1 MEASRRENTLE
12 TGGRPANDQ
21 IVSRA
26 ISGERDL
33 FVVALGAS
41 AGGLEALEKFFDN
54 MPVDSGLAF
63 VVVQH
68 LSPDFK
74 SLMDELLA
82 RHTKLTIHRVT
93 DGMPIEPNSIYLI
106 PPKKEMI
113 VAGGKLL
120 LTDKDP
126 AQGLSLPIDTFLR
139 SLANDFGPR
148 AIAVILSGTGSDGSR
163 GIRAVHD
170 AGGFVV
176 VQDEAS
182 ANFDGMP
189 RSAIETGVVDAVLP
203 PREMAAAIR
212 RHVHGVPD
220 ELANLDA
227 EGVPLS
233 ETGINEIFRAL
244 RDAYAIDFSLYK
256 PNTVARRVERRLQ
269 LNGSLDLESYV
280 ERLRHDRDELNS
292 LYKDLLIG
300 VTRFFR
306 DVEAFRLLETKILP
320 TLLDHVTAEEELRVW
335 IAGCATGEEAY
346 SVGILIHEALSD
358 RKRPIHAKIFATD
371 VHQASLE
378 TASAGVYRDDALAG
392 VSPNRLTRYFVK
404 HAGGY
409 QVNAELRKMIVFAP
423 HNVVKDA
430 PFTKL
435 DLVCCRNLL
444 IYFQPPAQKKAI
456 SLFHFALKTGGVM
469 FLGPSESA
477 GEIADEFETIDGHW
491 KMFRKRRDVRL
502 PTDLRLPLSTGLPR
516 WRAVSSSPAAGDGR
530 AGLPDLQ
537 LLRAYDALLAQY
549 VPPSLLVNERRELL
563 HSFAGAGRFLAMPDG
578 RPSEDVLELVHKE
591 LRLPLAGAL
600 QRAAKERQPVQ
611 YGRLQLSTLPDNE
624 QLSLSIA
631 PVSIQTSGDTYF
643 LISFE
648 PQVKKAS
655 NPESEDSLDFNEA
668 SREHLADVEEE
679 LRYTKE
685 NLQATIEELE
695 TTNEELQATNEE
707 LVASNEELQS
717 TNEELH
723 SVNEEL
729 YTVNAEHQRKIT
741 ELTELTD
748 DMDNLMR
755 STDIGTIFL
764 DRSLR
769 IRKFTPEIYDAFQV
783 MPQDIGRSIDTFSP
797 SIKHDT
803 LLADVQDVLVS
814 GVAFQKDVQ
823 DRHGHWFLLRIS
835 PYRSKGQIDGVV
847 ITLVDIAGLKQ
858 TEAELKRMSKVFMDG
873 ADPIIIEDLSGRI
886 VDLNRAAAEA
896 YGWSREE
903 LIGKNVNLLVP
914 EEHRAQAA
922 EFRERCRNMEH
933 VRNVETMRQDKAGEI
948 RPVLLTLSLLGNEE
962 GSTLR

>member
-1 MEASRRENTLE
+1 MPCSRR
-12 TGGRPANDQ
+12 GKWQRP
-21 IVSRA
+21 
-26 ISGERDL
+26 
-33 FVVALGAS
+33 
-41 AGGLEALEKFFDN
+41 
-54 MPVDSGLAF
+54 
-63 VVVQH
+63 
-68 LSPDFK
+68 
-74 SLMDELLA
+74 
-82 RHTKLTIHRVT
+82 
-93 DGMPIEPNSIYLI
+93 
-106 PPKKEMI
+106 
-113 VAGGKLL
+113 
-120 LTDKDP
+120 
-126 AQGLSLPIDTFLR
+126 
-139 SLANDFGPR
+139 
-148 AIAVILSGTGSDGSR
+148 
-163 GIRAVHD
+163 
-170 AGGFVV
+170 
-176 VQDEAS
+176 
-182 ANFDGMP
+182 
-189 RSAIETGVVDAVLP
+189 
-203 PREMAAAIR
+203 IR

-220 ELANLDA
+220 ELADLDA
-227 EGVPLS
+227 EGVPLN
-233 ETGINEIFRAL
+233 ETGIDEIFRAL

-256 PNTVARRVERRLQ
+256 PNTVARRIERRLQ
-269 LNGSLDLESYV
+269 LNGAVDLEQYV
-280 ERLRHDRDELNS
+280 ARLRHDREELNS

-306 DVEAFRLLETKILP
+306 DEEAFHLLETKILP
-320 TLLDHVTAEEELRVW
+320 TLLDHVPAEEELRVW

-378 TASAGVYRDDALAG
+378 TASAGVYRDEALAG
-392 VSPNRLTRYFVK
+392 VSPNRLARYFVK

-469 FLGPSESA
+469 FLGPSETA

-502 PTDLRLPLSTGLPR
+502 PTDLRLPLSHGLAAVAGRVEFARRWRWPR
-516 WRAVSSSPAAGDGR
+516 WTAGFAIAAGIRRAARAIRSAESAGERASRIGALVCRGGPISGDAGWPTVGR
-530 AGLPDLQ
+530 RARTGPQGLAIAAGRRVAAGGQRTPAGAIRSLATLDASRQRATEPVDCTGEHSNFRRHLLPDL
-537 LLRAYDALLAQY
+537 
-549 VPPSLLVNERRELL
+549 V
-563 HSFAGAGRFLAMPDG
+563 
-578 RPSEDVLELVHKE
+578 
-591 LRLPLAGAL
+591 
-600 QRAAKERQPVQ
+600 RAAGQEADRTPSRH
-611 YGRLQLSTLPDNE
+611 G
-624 QLSLSIA
+624 
-631 PVSIQTSGDTYF
+631 
-643 LISFE
+643 
-648 PQVKKAS
+648 
-655 NPESEDSLDFNEA
+655 SLDFNDA
-668 SREHLADVEEE
+668 SREHLADVEDE

-729 YTVNAEHQRKIT
+729 YTVNAEYQRKIT

-748 DMDNLMR
+748 DMDNLLR

-769 IRKFTPEIYDAFQV
+769 IRKFTPQIYDAFQV
-783 MPQDIGRSIDTFSP
+783 MPQDIGRSIETFSP

-803 LLADVQDVLVS
+803 LLADVQQVLES

-847 ITLVDIAGLKQ
+847 ITLVDIAALKQ

-873 ADPIIIEDLSGRI
+873 ADPIIIEDLGGRI
-886 VDLNRAAAEA
+886 VDLNREAAEA

-903 LIGKNVNLLVP
+903 LIGRERAICSCPKNISRRL
-914 EEHRAQAA
+914 A
-922 EFRERCRNMEH
+922 EFRERCRNMDH
-933 VRNVETMRQDKAGEI
+933 VRNVETMRQDKAGNI

-962 GSTLR
+962 GKPIGIATLAKDISTQKDAEKAAREAVDPPR